1 MSTTGPT
8 RNILPVKRSREE
20 MSSDSDDDDNEII
33 QLKAHIA
40 FLEEIDNKRKLMNI
54 QTLSEIA
61 DLEESLARWEKM
73 YNGLQALYDVQSIIL
88 NCIIIIL
95 LGLVAVW
102 TSTR

>member
-20 MSSDSDDDDNEII
+20 MSSDSDDDNEII

-40 FLEEIDNKRKLMNI
+40 FLEETNNNRKLMNI
-54 QTLSEIA
+54 QTLTEIA
-61 DLEESLARWEKM
+61 DLEESLARWEKI
-73 YNGLQALYDVQSIIL
+73 YNGLQELYDVQSIIL

-102 TSTR
+102 TTTL